1 MSLVVTKALPPH
13 DDELNL
19 LQRERRQAERAMA
32 YWQQKAAEVR
42 ARPTL
47 TQLDPGEAIDGES
60 WAHRFVIAP
69 DRVAEVST
77 FLMCGSNAARLLE
90 LSDAPLKYAL
100 MFRKMPRRFLEIF
113 TRGCSDAISA
123 GAPARLEGAIE
134 QDDGRR
140 ELYRTVFMPIGAN
153 LVFGAYNSLLT
164 EPRSRSSRHLDDPF
178 VGSLRSVV
186 REIQAGG
193 IASPGGI
200 AAALNARGFLTVR
213 GRGWTS
219 ATVRNLLL
227 RLRN

>member
-1 MSLVVTKALPPH
+1 MSSVLLPQA
-13 DDELNL
+13 DELDFV
-19 LQRERRQAERAMA
+19 QRERRQAERAIT
-32 YWQQKAAEVR
+32 YWRQKAAEVR

-47 TQLDPGEAIDGES
+47 TQLDPGETIDSES

-77 FLMCGSNAARLLE
+77 FLMCGSNAARQLE

-113 TRGCSDAISA
+113 TRGCSDAISS
-123 GAPARLEGAIE
+123 GSPIRLEGAIE
-134 QDDGRR
+134 RDEGRR

-153 LVFGAYNSLLT
+153 LVFGAYNSRVT
-164 EPRSRSSRHLDDPF
+164 EPRIRSSRRLDHRF
-178 VGSLRSVV
+178 AGGLLSVV

-193 IASPGGI
+193 TASPGGI
-200 AAALNARGFLTVR
+200 AAALNASGFRTVR
-213 GRGWTS
+213 GRSWTS

-227 RLRN
+227 RLPK